1 MIRANEPILDNL
13 TRMKQSDNKSIRVFA
28 DTINSLR
35 RSQGFYGRIAESIN
49 SLDAD
54 GYDCLI
60 DELSDKN
67 FNDAVD
73 VVFFLEA

>member
-1 MIRANEPILDNL
+1 MIHVNEPILDNL
-13 TRMKQSDNKSIRVFA
+13 TRMKQCDNKSVRVFA
-28 DTINSLR
+28 ATVDTMR
-35 RSQGFYGRIAESIN
+35 GSQGFYGRIAESIN

-54 GYDCLI
+54 GYDRLI

>member
-1 MIRANEPILDNL
+1 MIRANEPVLDNL

-35 RSQGFYGRIAESIN
+35 SSQGFYGRMAESIN

-54 GYDCLI
+54 GYDRLI